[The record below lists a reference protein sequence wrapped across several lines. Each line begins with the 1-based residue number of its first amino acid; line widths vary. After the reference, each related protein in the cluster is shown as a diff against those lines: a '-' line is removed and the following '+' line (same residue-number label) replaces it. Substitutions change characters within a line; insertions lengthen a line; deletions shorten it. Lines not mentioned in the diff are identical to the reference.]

1 MAAVASTI
9 HNEPLRVRK
18 VKYKESSSLRKLFSM
33 LYLQY
38 LKDLK
43 NMKKK
48 KNTSDRKMKIIQ
60 NIKQALAL
68 IYLHKQSLFDITMST
83 KCVALSHFYKAWS
96 KSSTLQKWNVF
107 SPC

>member
-9 HNEPLRVRK
+9 HNKPLRVRK

-48 KNTSDRKMKIIQ
+48 
-60 NIKQALAL
+60 
-68 IYLHKQSLFDITMST
+68 T
-83 KCVALSHFYKAWS
+83 K
-96 KSSTLQKWNVF
+96 TLPTEK
-107 SPC
+107 